1 MMGYEIEEFWG
12 STEGVP
18 AQSCDKSITSNNL
31 ASLKFVVNLA
41 RPES

>member
-1 MMGYEIEEFWG
+1 MGYEIEKFWA

-18 AQSCDKSITSNNL
+18 AQSCDKSIANNNP

-41 RPES
+41 WSES